1 MEMKKLR
8 KMAQRLSGLNTP
20 PLKNKERNLIWI
32 SLTIVSVFFVCE
44 SIYILSMLC
53 TFGVVTDSYISYLHP
68 ITILLMMI
76 NSSVNPF
83 VYGFFSKKYRT
94 VFMRIIKCEKK
105 TSDEFRLSRTS
116 KV

>member
-1 MEMKKLR
+1 MNLAVIK
-8 KMAQRLSGLNTP
+8 GLNTP

-53 TFGVVTDSYISYLHP
+53 TFGIVTDSYISYLHP

-94 VFMRIIKCEKK
+94 VFIRIVKCGKK
-105 TSDEFRLSRTS
+105 TSPELPLPGPP
-116 KV
+116 KL